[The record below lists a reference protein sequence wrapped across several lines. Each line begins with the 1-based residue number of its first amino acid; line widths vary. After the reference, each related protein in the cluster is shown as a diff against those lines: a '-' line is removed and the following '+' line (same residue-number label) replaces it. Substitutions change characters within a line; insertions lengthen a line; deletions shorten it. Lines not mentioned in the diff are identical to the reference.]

1 MKKLNFKI
9 LSVFLAIAI
18 VVSGAAVVVASP
30 REEVNALSPNYDGS
44 DVYYFCDL
52 YPTLTYETFYNTFS
66 ASIYYD
72 VRWVSD
78 SEFYRDIEEH
88 YFFTLNNRVVIID
101 IKTFI
106 PDTLYRVQ
114 KGMYG

>member
-44 DVYYFCDL
+44 DVYYF
-52 YPTLTYETFYNTFS
+52 
-66 ASIYYD
+66 AIY
-72 VRWVSD
+72 
-78 SEFYRDIEEH
+78 
-88 YFFTLNNRVVIID
+88 
-101 IKTFI
+101 I
-106 PDTLYRVQ
+106 PL
-114 KGMYG
+114 